1 MSLLGAAETTSTER
15 QIKRVRVREHWTK
28 NCVSRVLYFFW
39 LNVFLKMSGGHARKK
54 YTQLSLY
61 ICMYVCVYINTS
73 ICMYY
78 LHMYEWEGEGKGRG
92 SNVYTFWPVAWLVMA
107 C

>member
-1 MSLLGAAETTSTER
+1 MHE
-15 QIKRVRVREHWTK
+15 K
-28 NCVSRVLYFFW
+28 NT
-39 LNVFLKMSGGHARKK
+39 LNFRS
-54 YTQLSLY
+54 
-61 ICMYVCVYINTS
+61 IYVCVYINTS

-78 LHMYEWEGEGKGRG
+78 LHMYEWEGKGKGRG